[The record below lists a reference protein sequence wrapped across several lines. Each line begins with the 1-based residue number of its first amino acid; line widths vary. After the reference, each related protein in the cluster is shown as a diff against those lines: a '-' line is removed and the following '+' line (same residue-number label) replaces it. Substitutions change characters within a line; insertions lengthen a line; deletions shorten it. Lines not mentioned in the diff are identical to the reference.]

1 MAHEYHATGLIQLK
15 PSTQKKAK
23 GRKIVTKSLSIF
35 FTGLITMVLI
45 GSSGAEVELV
55 KDGRPMADIVVE
67 TNAIA
72 SIKLAA
78 KDLQDYIEK
87 MSGARLEITNAPSE
101 MFKYHVYVGTSEY
114 VKKLGVTVDDLKPEG
129 FKIVARGN
137 YVVLIGHDLKREPL
151 PFSSKGEGL
160 KKWQEFAGEKYTYP
174 MGDLGPYNKD
184 LGIYA
189 DEATATLYAA
199 SELLE
204 QLGVRWYNPYEN
216 GTIIPE
222 KKTITVPEQALKKEP
237 KFPYRFS
244 TFYGAMRSD
253 AEGVMWF
260 KRLKYGTSYGIL
272 IGHTTG
278 DILGWGSPEQKQ
290 AHPGYFARVDGKM
303 VTVPRLCDENFR
315 KSSINFLDKMIEAH
329 PWLKFVNVQMT
340 DGLSRIDDRDA
351 LVWSRQGRG
360 YLGKYSDYI
369 WDYWLYVAAELK
381 KKHPD
386 IYLRCNSYAP
396 YAEPPSGLDKLP
408 DNVAIL
414 IAQSTASSFLPQDP
428 AEKLRAMWLPKLT
441 SKKLFLWDYYLF
453 YRTGESPRYPVF
465 FTRHLQDDMRKLS
478 GVCEGKIIEIAAAPD
493 KNKKLRLACPGLTH
507 MLHYWQGKLYWDP
520 DMDRQKMLDEYYD
533 LYFGPA
539 KKDMKEFYEFAEEV
553 WMRPESRSITVAG
566 GFLREK
572 DVDRYFEILKHARE
586 KAGKDSVYDKRIA
599 QIEEEMQPL
608 KKMFPMTR
616 VGPDFICHIT
626 DQPILVDGDL
636 QKKFWQGDITWY
648 PMDEWKKKEPV
659 PAEKASAVAFRMTP
673 DRSNLVIGVKCSEPV
688 MDKIPARSKE
698 HDDFEIFNED
708 RVEVRVETPER
719 SYFKLAVNTEGIIWD
734 ETQDVT
740 LVTKY
745 TLPVLWNPGTK
756 AAVKKE
762 KDRWTAEI
770 MIPTGD
776 FGSKGPDKAN
786 PWGIN
791 VYRIRRVEGVREVY
805 DIAPTAEKLL
815 NDLTK
820 MGNLS
825 AK

>member
-1 MAHEYHATGLIQLK
+1 MILKKWFLRILAVTFLASGIVLPTLSATASDG
-15 PSTQKKAK
+15 
-23 GRKIVTKSLSIF
+23 VC
-35 FTGLITMVLI
+35 
-45 GSSGAEVELV
+45 LV
-55 KDGRPMADIVVE
+55 KDGKPAADIVLE
-67 TNAIA
+67 TNALA
-72 SIKLAA
+72 SVQLAA
-78 KDLQDYIEK
+78 KDLQEHVEK
-87 MSGARLEITNAPSE
+87 MSGARMEIGAAPADK
-101 MFKYHVYVGTSEY
+101 FKCHVYVGPSEFTR
-114 VKKLGVTVDDLKPEG
+114 KLGISDDDLKPEG
-129 FKIVARGN
+129 FKIIAKDN
-137 YVVLIGHDLKREPL
+137 FVVLIGHDLKREPL

-278 DILGWGSPEQKQ
+278 DILGWGSEEQKK
-290 AHPGYFARVDGKM
+290 AHPEYFAVVDGKM

-381 KKHPD
+381 KNHPGV
-386 IYLRCNSYAP
+386 YLRCNSYAP
-396 YAEPPSGLDKLP
+396 YAEPPSQIKELP
-408 DNVAIL
+408 DNVVIC
-414 IAQSTASSFLPQDP
+414 IAQSTGSSFLPQDP
-428 AEKLRAMWLPKLT
+428 ANKLRAMWLPILT

-465 FTRHLQDDMRKLS
+465 FTKHLQEDMQKLN

-493 KNKKLRLACPGLTH
+493 KNKKWGLACPGLTH

-520 DMDRQKMLDEYYD
+520 DLDRLKMLDEYYE

-539 KKDMKEFYEFAEEV
+539 RKEMKEFYEFAEEV
-553 WMRPESRSITVAG
+553 WMRPESRSITIAG

-572 DVDRYFEILKHARE
+572 DVDRYFEILKRARE
-586 KAGKDSVYDKRIA
+586 KAGAGSVYDQRIA

-608 KKMFPMTR
+608 KKMFPMVR
-616 VGPDFICHIT
+616 VGPDFTCLVT
-626 DQPILVDGDL
+626 DQPVIVDGDL
-636 QKKFWQGDITWY
+636 QKKFWQGDIAWY
-648 PMDEWKKKEPV
+648 PMEEWKKKAPV
-659 PAEKASAVAFRMTP
+659 PPELASGVAFRLTP
-673 DRSNLVIGVKCSEPV
+673 DRSNLVIGVKCSEPE
-688 MDKIPARSKE
+688 MDKIPARAKE
-698 HDDFEIFNED
+698 HDDFDIFNDD
-708 RVEVRVETPER
+708 RIEVRIETPER
-719 SYFKLAVNTEGIIWD
+719 SYFKLAVNTEGLIWD

-756 AAVKKE
+756 AAIKKE
-762 KDRWTAEI
+762 KDCWTAEI
-770 MIPTGD
+770 MIPTED
-776 FGSKGPDKAN
+776 FGSKGPDRAN

-791 VYRIRRVEGVREVY
+791 VYRIRRVGGVREVY
-805 DIAPTAEKLL
+805 DIAPTAEKLP
-815 NDLTK
+815 NDLVK
-820 MGNLS
+820 MGNMIVT
-825 AK
+825 AP